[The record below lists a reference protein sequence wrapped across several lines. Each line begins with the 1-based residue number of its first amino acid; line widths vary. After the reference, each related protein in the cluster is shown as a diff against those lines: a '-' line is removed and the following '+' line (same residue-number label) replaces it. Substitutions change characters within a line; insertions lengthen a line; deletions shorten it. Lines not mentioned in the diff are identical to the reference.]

1 MSSARPVPYFL
12 RAPFFAALALFWLVP
27 LARGFQLS
35 LETNTLFG
43 DPGFA
48 GLANYRD
55 LLSDERYRH
64 ALRNTAIYC
73 ALVLATVL
81 PFALLLAHALRRV
94 PGRLRA
100 FLQFCLLLPGLTP
113 PLVLSL
119 LYLMV
124 FNGPHG
130 LINGL
135 FFHPLGLAGF
145 DWIGDPRLIKFSLAL
160 LAVWRWTGFM
170 TLILLSGLEGIPCAY
185 HDSIR
190 AEGAS
195 AWQRFRHVTLPL
207 LRPVTAFAAAF
218 LLLDAFVLFEGAYVM
233 LGGSGGTLDAGL
245 LLVSYSYLTAF
256 TFGSF
261 GSAAA
266 MSFASLPLLLL
277 ALAAVLSTGRARG
290 ARRGNPNVG
299 ENP

>member
-1 MSSARPVPYFL
+1 MSRSRPVPIL
-12 RAPFFAALALFWLVP
+12 LLAPFFAALALFWLVP
-27 LARGFQLS
+27 LARGFALS
-35 LETNTLFG
+35 LQTNTLFG

-48 GLANYRD
+48 GLANYRELARD
-55 LLSDERYRH
+55 SRYLH
-64 ALRNTAIYC
+64 ALRNTAAYC
-73 ALVLATVL
+73 AMVLATVI
-81 PFALLLAHALRRV
+81 PFSLLLAHALRRV
-94 PGRLRA
+94 PDRLRGP
-100 FLQFCLLLPGLTP
+100 LQFCLLLPGLTP

-135 FFHPLGLAGF
+135 FFHPFGLAGF
-145 DWIGDPRLIKFSLAL
+145 DWIGDPRLIKFSLVL
-160 LAVWRWTGFM
+160 LALWRWTGFM
-170 TLILLSGLEGIPCAY
+170 TLILLSGLEGIPRAY

-190 AEGAS
+190 AEGAT

-256 TFGSF
+256 TFGNF

-277 ALAAVLSTGRARG
+277 ALAAVLSTGRAKGAARG
-290 ARRGNPNVG
+290 RRAG
-299 ENP
+299 EAA